1 MLQQL
6 DILPVK
12 RGPNLNR
19 VLEEHSTGK
28 TIQRDNHLPS
38 PAGHTISDV
47 GQDATGLLGHLGTLL
62 LFSWLLTSIPGSSS
76 TGLPSTLPP
85 ACTIAHDCYDPRGA
99 PDMLHAVKSD
109 VAHHSSL
116 SKFLCSLSTLKQIDS
131 NT

>member
-6 DILPVK
+6 NILPVE

-28 TIQRDNHLPS
+28 TIQGDNHLPS

-47 GQDATGLLGHLGTLL
+47 GQDATGLLGHLGTML

-76 TGLPSTLPP
+76 TLPA
-85 ACTIAHDCYDPRGA
+85 ACTIAHGCYDPRGA

-109 VAHHSSL
+109 MAHHSSL
-116 SKFLCSLSTLKQIDS
+116 SKFLCSLSTLKHIDS